1 MNINDYINQIIAN
14 PLFTIVLVA
23 VILFNTLR
31 IFRDLLKKKVN
42 TVTKKVNKN
51 VNKNVNKAK
60 KRAGYESLENM
71 IDSNPPQSQISNNE
85 TNVGN
90 TNNSYIYTHEQML
103 KNQQMLNNQA
113 FGGNTNSNSY
123 NYNQQQIPNNQIVG
137 GNTNSNSDKYNQQ
150 QILNNQIVGGNTN
163 ANIYTRLTSLSDGL
177 NKQIQNSIQDLK
189 MNNFQYMKITN
200 GMEWFFNLKLLE
212 NVMKIDYND
221 DSQMMNQLD
230 KIGKIKMAKSA
241 LDDVRF
247 IIGISNS

>member
-1 MNINDYINQIIAN
+1 MNINDYINRIISN

-51 VNKNVNKAK
+51 VNKAK

-71 IDSNPPQSQISNNE
+71 TDGNQSQILNNE
-85 TNVGN
+85 TNGGN

-113 FGGNTNSNSY
+113 FGGNTNTNSYNYNQPQISNNQAFEGNANSNSY
-123 NYNQQQIPNNQIVG
+123 NYNQQQIPNNQ
-137 GNTNSNSDKYNQQ
+137 
-150 QILNNQIVGGNTN
+150 LVGGNTN
-163 ANIYTRLTSLSDGL
+163 ANIYTRLTSFSDGL
-177 NKQIQNSIQDLK
+177 NKQIQNSSQDLK

-212 NVMKIDYND
+212 NVMKIDIND
-221 DSQMMNQLD
+221 DNQMMNQLD
-230 KIGKIKMAKSA
+230 KIGKIKTAKSA
-241 LDDVRF
+241 LEDVRF
-247 IIGISNS
+247 IIGLSNS

>member
-51 VNKNVNKAK
+51 VNKVK

-71 IDSNPPQSQISNNE
+71 TDGNPPQSQISNNE

-123 NYNQQQIPNNQIVG
+123 NYNQQQIP
-137 GNTNSNSDKYNQQ
+137 
-150 QILNNQIVGGNTN
+150 NNQIVGGNTN

>member
-1 MNINDYINQIIAN
+1 MNINDYINRIISN

-71 IDSNPPQSQISNNE
+71 TDGNQSQISNNE
-85 TNVGN
+85 TNGGN

-113 FGGNTNSNSY
+113 FGGNTNTNSYNYNQPQISNNQAFEGNENSNSY
-123 NYNQQQIPNNQIVG
+123 NYNQQQIPNNQIV
-137 GNTNSNSDKYNQQ
+137 
-150 QILNNQIVGGNTN
+150 VGNTN

-177 NKQIQNSIQDLK
+177 NKQIQNSSQDLK

-212 NVMKIDYND
+212 NVMKIDIND
-221 DSQMMNQLD
+221 DNQMMNQLD
-230 KIGKIKMAKSA
+230 KIGKIKTAKSA
-241 LDDVRF
+241 LEDVRF
-247 IIGISNS
+247 IIGLSNS